1 MNIEIIRIDNEKN
14 KVYRELERTKESLL
28 KYEDEMDR
36 LKGELDNLLKEEEM
50 ILEELNLIDKESDKT
65 QKIIKEMLAEF
76 EEIKL
81 QKEELEKEVTDVK
94 IKLNYMENKLANK
107 EEKLESIRMELE
119 DTANLIEL
127 KEVELK
133 RIREEIDCLIDE
145 RNQTKDEI
153 SNYSKLKEEKEKA
166 LAELKSQKELLMK
179 DYYFEQE
186 SLNEINGKI
195 NEESNLINSCD
206 IAEAKY
212 NTQLDNVYS
221 KLKDDYELDYEK
233 ALEYKI
239 PLEDLNKAK
248 ADSRELK
255 KKIKEIGSV
264 NLASIEDYKRVKERL
279 DFISKQHEDLLLSK
293 KNLLQVISDM
303 ENKMEEQFIY
313 NFNKINEAF
322 KEVFSTLFGGGK
334 ASIELED
341 DKDVLTCGIEIK
353 AQPPGKKLQNLSLL
367 SGGEKSLTAV
377 ALFFAILKVKPTP
390 FCILDEIDAALDEAN
405 INRYTNYL
413 RSFSK
418 DTQFIII
425 THRKGTMEVAD
436 ILYGVTM
443 EEEGVSKLVSVK
455 LTDNPGEI
463 AS

>member
-1 MNIEIIRIDNEKN
+1 
-14 KVYRELERTKESLL
+14 
-28 KYEDEMDR
+28 
-36 LKGELDNLLKEEEM
+36 
-50 ILEELNLIDKESDKT
+50 
-65 QKIIKEMLAEF
+65 
-76 EEIKL
+76 
-81 QKEELEKEVTDVK
+81 DVK

-179 DYYFEQE
+179 DYYVEQE

-195 NEESNLINSCD
+195 NEGSNLINSCD

-279 DFISKQHEDLLLSK
+279 DFISK
-293 KNLLQVISDM
+293 
-303 ENKMEEQFIY
+303 
-313 NFNKINEAF
+313 
-322 KEVFSTLFGGGK
+322 
-334 ASIELED
+334 
-341 DKDVLTCGIEIK
+341 
-353 AQPPGKKLQNLSLL
+353 
-367 SGGEKSLTAV
+367 
-377 ALFFAILKVKPTP
+377 
-390 FCILDEIDAALDEAN
+390 
-405 INRYTNYL
+405 
-413 RSFSK
+413 
-418 DTQFIII
+418 
-425 THRKGTMEVAD
+425 
-436 ILYGVTM
+436 
-443 EEEGVSKLVSVK
+443 
-455 LTDNPGEI
+455 
-463 AS
+463 

>member
-1 MNIEIIRIDNEKN
+1 
-14 KVYRELERTKESLL
+14 
-28 KYEDEMDR
+28 
-36 LKGELDNLLKEEEM
+36 
-50 ILEELNLIDKESDKT
+50 
-65 QKIIKEMLAEF
+65 
-76 EEIKL
+76 
-81 QKEELEKEVTDVK
+81 
-94 IKLNYMENKLANK
+94 
-107 EEKLESIRMELE
+107 
-119 DTANLIEL
+119 
-127 KEVELK
+127 
-133 RIREEIDCLIDE
+133 
-145 RNQTKDEI
+145 
-153 SNYSKLKEEKEKA
+153 NYSKLKEEKEKA

-313 NFNKINEAF
+313 NFNK
-322 KEVFSTLFGGGK
+322 
-334 ASIELED
+334 
-341 DKDVLTCGIEIK
+341 
-353 AQPPGKKLQNLSLL
+353 
-367 SGGEKSLTAV
+367 
-377 ALFFAILKVKPTP
+377 
-390 FCILDEIDAALDEAN
+390 
-405 INRYTNYL
+405 
-413 RSFSK
+413 
-418 DTQFIII
+418 
-425 THRKGTMEVAD
+425 
-436 ILYGVTM
+436 
-443 EEEGVSKLVSVK
+443 
-455 LTDNPGEI
+455 
-463 AS
+463 